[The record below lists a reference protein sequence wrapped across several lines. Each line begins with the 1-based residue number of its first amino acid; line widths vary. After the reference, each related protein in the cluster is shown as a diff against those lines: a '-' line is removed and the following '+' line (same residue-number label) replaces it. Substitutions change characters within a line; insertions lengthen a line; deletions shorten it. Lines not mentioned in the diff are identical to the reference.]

1 MMTPKSTLRHKKNTS
16 SINDFIN
23 GSTFH
28 RVLSN
33 IISTQ
38 QIKKIKR
45 LVLCSGKI
53 YFELQDYIDALKNE
67 NTHIIRIEQLY
78 PFPYD
83 TLEEEISKF
92 SNCEIIWCQEE
103 PKNMGPWGF
112 IRSRIQ
118 DVLKSIQSNQ
128 TTLPFVGRRA
138 SASPAT
144 GVFDRHLTN
153 QKNILRLAI
162 EADISEIQQEKQG
175 VSLVK
180 YKLPIE

>member
-1 MMTPKSTLRHKKNTS
+1 MMTPKSTLRHKGNTS
-16 SINDFIN
+16 PIKDFIN

-28 RVLSN
+28 RVLSK
-33 IISTQ
+33 SLSQ
-38 QIKKIKR
+38 QQTKKIKR

-53 YFELQDYIDALKNE
+53 YFELQDYINNLKNE
-67 NTHIIRIEQLY
+67 DIHILRIEQLY

-83 TLEEEISKF
+83 ALEEEITKF
-92 SNCEIIWCQEE
+92 FDCEIVWCQEE

-112 IRSRIQ
+112 IRSRVQNLLSNIQ
-118 DVLKSIQSNQ
+118 YKQ
-128 TTLPFVGRRA
+128 TLIPFIGRRA
-138 SASPAT
+138 AASPAT
-144 GVFDRHLTN
+144 GVFDRHLAN

-162 EADISEIQQEKQG
+162 EADMKEINEEKNG